1 MQDDDQREFED
12 GGLPTLEVDVD
23 PVDGGVVGS
32 LDEPP
37 VMIERH
43 RVETARYL
51 AFGLVAILGIT
62 IVLHYALT
70 AASVYHGRLDVVPHL
85 DKTFNVVMPL
95 LSGLVGAAATYFFT
109 RGQK

>member
-1 MQDDDQREFED
+1 MRHDDEHKLEHDGPRGSDMDAGLLD
-12 GGLPTLEVDVD
+12 GGE
-23 PVDGGVVGS
+23 VGS

-37 VMIERH
+37 LMIEQH

-51 AFGLVAILGIT
+51 AFGLVSLLGAT
-62 IVLHYALT
+62 IVSHYGLT
-70 AASVYHGRLDVVPHL
+70 ALFVYQERLDAIPHL

-109 RGQK
+109 RGRK